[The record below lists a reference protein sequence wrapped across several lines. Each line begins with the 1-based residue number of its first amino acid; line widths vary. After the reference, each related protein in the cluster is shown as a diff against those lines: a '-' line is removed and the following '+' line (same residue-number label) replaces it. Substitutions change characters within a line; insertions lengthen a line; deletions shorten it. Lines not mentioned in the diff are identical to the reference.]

1 MAAPVKWLLLLYGL
15 PTKSGAER
23 VRLWRQLKKLGALSL
38 KTSAY
43 LLPDKPENAERF
55 QWLAQRVRDEGGEA
69 TLIRVSEVEG
79 LSDEA
84 IVQLFNG
91 DRAKEYDEL
100 IREASAVIE
109 GNKRKMAETFANEL
123 ERLSGRLEEIRRI
136 DFFECPRWQ
145 DAKMLLLRG
154 QDLLSGKKR
163 EAARL
168 SPKRFSAKTWLTRP
182 RPEIDRVGSAWL
194 IRRFIDPK
202 ARFIFASDPKKFR
215 EAIPYDMVDVEFSH
229 HGEDCTFETLAKR
242 FGIMDKAVLRMAE
255 MVHEADLEDGKFQ
268 RAEGIGVDR
277 VLKGW
282 ARLGLSD
289 EELLEKGSECF
300 DALYEYLRK

>member
-163 EAARL
+163 EATRL

-300 DALYEYLRK
+300 DALHEYLRK